1 MWPQV
6 GYYHRQKSNTCT
18 ETLEEAD
25 RHDQSNAGKNCI
37 IASLDELSKGSRPA
51 GTDIT
56 GPDTPPTLGDL
67 PNSKSQSLRTLAKP
81 WRRKRAQR
89 RVTAP

>member
-1 MWPQV
+1 MIMWPQV

-56 GPDTPPTLGDL
+56 GAGHPP
-67 PNSKSQSLRTLAKP
+67 
-81 WRRKRAQR
+81 RRWEIYLIQKVSRLEL
-89 RVTAP
+89 

>member
-6 GYYHRQKSNTCT
+6 GYYHRQKSNTCM

-51 GTDIT
+51 GADIT
-56 GPDTPPTLGDL
+56 GAGHPPDAGRFT
-67 PNSKSQSLRTLAKP
+67 
-81 WRRKRAQR
+81 
-89 RVTAP
+89 